1 MQFKIPKFGFKF
13 KKRGN
18 AAGFFGAKLSIISN
32 HLSII
37 NDKLFQN
44 NHLSIISNKLS
55 QNNHLSIINDKL
67 SKKRINYKLSIF
79 GKKLIINY
87 KLLIAVG
94 VLALAATGGT
104 LALNGFFGGGAA
116 IPEDTMT
123 RGLVGYW
130 SFDEGDGAIARDA
143 SGNNNH
149 GTLTNGPK
157 WTQGKSGG
165 ALQFDGKD
173 DYVDAGNGSSL
184 NITDSITLEAW
195 VFMDYTGSKNSDLG
209 FIAKES
215 SYLLYD
221 TWGELRVMSAFW
233 IDGAWRHSTSTGVNS
248 NQWYHLVTTYS
259 SLDRTIRFYIDG
271 NEVAPVVLSGLSA
284 YSLNI
289 SANNVHLGNGTLGKK
304 NRVDEARIYNRVLT
318 AEEVRYHYNH
328 GGPVAYW
335 DMDEGSGLKINDK
348 SGNGNDG
355 TLVNGATWAQGK
367 HGSALSFDGV
377 DDYAS
382 VANSA
387 SLNPTSKITVGLWA
401 KRNGAGTGVTPG
413 LLSKRANGFGLIW
426 QVGADT
432 ERLSTRIYQ
441 SNGTAIDSGVIE
453 GVLSVGEWR
462 YINLVADGTNVI
474 TYVDGVPKKTVPY
487 NGTILTGTAL
497 LTIGQQSNAY
507 FNGQIDEVKIYDY
520 ARTEE
525 EIRLDYNAGLATHLG
540 SSGKTC
546 SEDPAGCM
554 DFGLAGHWDMDEGSG
569 SVINDKSGNNNH
581 GTLTNGPQWTQGK
594 NGGALQFD
602 GKDDYVDVG
611 NNSVLNFTNT
621 SAFSAE
627 AWVYLTRSSG
637 RHKGIMGKGSGSAS
651 QQYWGLYYKTDS
663 KEWRAIL
670 YDGSIY
676 SIVSSSDS
684 QPTNKWIHL
693 LMTYDGVN
701 NLKFYINGNY
711 IGQSVATLGDFSHI
725 NTAKIG
731 TIWNTFSFP
740 GIIDE
745 ARIYNRALT
754 EAEVKYHYNHGGPVA
769 QWDMDE
775 GSGSVIN
782 DKSGNG
788 NDGTISGATWAQG
801 KHGSA
806 LSFDG
811 VDDYAETTSFPS
823 LRSNDFTMSAWIN
836 TNAPSVTQGIISDGS
851 GTGSTYYSIRVHNG
865 VIVFSTWDGASR
877 ELIGIKSIEAG
888 TWYHITVVWDK
899 DMKKSIYVNGLLD
912 ASTEEYTSIT
922 GDVSGLRIGKHSY
935 SYPQYFDGQ
944 IDEVKIY
951 DYARTEEEIR
961 LDYNAGLATHL
972 GPSGKTC
979 SEDPAGCMDF
989 GLAGH
994 WDMDE
999 GNGSMINDKSGNNNH
1014 GTLTNGPKWT
1024 KGKSGTALQFDGKDD
1039 YVDCGSDASLNIYDA
1054 LSIEAWVRPDANK
1067 RADVVSRYYYS
1078 GATNN
1083 GGYSLRF
1090 WDDGKFY
1097 LVTLNDSQAGISANG
1112 VVGKWN
1118 HVIAT
1123 YDVNGGA
1130 NNLKI
1135 YINGTLAGQTTKA
1148 NALKSITQNFK
1159 IGGFSYYHDGL
1170 VDGVKIYNRALS
1182 AEEVRYHYNQ
1192 GKPVGYWAMDE
1203 GEGTRA
1209 FDVSG
1214 NNNTGVLTNGPTWVE
1229 GKHGSALSFDGV
1241 DDYVGCGTDSSLN
1254 IADSMTASAWI
1265 YPKTLGEGSAGH
1277 IVGRGGTSGWCLYVY
1292 TGNSLKLYAGTIQ
1305 AVSSANS
1312 ITLNQW
1318 QYATVVYDKQNVRF
1332 FVNGVE
1338 KGVTAATSSIV
1349 NTGSCVIGARTTAG
1363 DFDFNGYLDEVKVY
1377 NYARTAEQIM
1387 QDYNA
1392 GVATHLK

>member
-1 MQFKIPKFGFKF
+1 MSQLANIF
-13 KKRGN
+13 KKRFQKFQKGPTLLKSLKRVGPFQN
-18 AAGFFGAKLSIISN
+18 GRRGFFKRGAA
-32 HLSII
+32 
-37 NDKLFQN
+37 FWV
-44 NHLSIISNKLS
+44 
-55 QNNHLSIINDKL
+55 
-67 SKKRINYKLSIF
+67 
-79 GKKLIINY
+79 
-87 KLLIAVG
+87 AVG
-94 VLALAATGGT
+94 GVLMLAGVGGT
-104 LALNGFFGGGAA
+104 LALNGFFGGGGA

-130 SFDEGDGAIARDA
+130 SFDEGGGTVARDA

-157 WTQGKSGG
+157 WTQGKS
-165 ALQFDGKD
+165 
-173 DYVDAGNGSSL
+173 
-184 NITDSITLEAW
+184 
-195 VFMDYTGSKNSDLG
+195 
-209 FIAKES
+209 
-215 SYLLYD
+215 
-221 TWGELRVMSAFW
+221 
-233 IDGAWRHSTSTGVNS
+233 
-248 NQWYHLVTTYS
+248 
-259 SLDRTIRFYIDG
+259 
-271 NEVAPVVLSGLSA
+271 
-284 YSLNI
+284 
-289 SANNVHLGNGTLGKK
+289 
-304 NRVDEARIYNRVLT
+304 
-318 AEEVRYHYNH
+318 
-328 GGPVAYW
+328 
-335 DMDEGSGLKINDK
+335 
-348 SGNGNDG
+348 
-355 TLVNGATWAQGK
+355 
-367 HGSALSFDGV
+367 
-377 DDYAS
+377 
-382 VANSA
+382 
-387 SLNPTSKITVGLWA
+387 
-401 KRNGAGTGVTPG
+401 
-413 LLSKRANGFGLIW
+413 
-426 QVGADT
+426 
-432 ERLSTRIYQ
+432 
-441 SNGTAIDSGVIE
+441 
-453 GVLSVGEWR
+453 
-462 YINLVADGTNVI
+462 
-474 TYVDGVPKKTVPY
+474 
-487 NGTILTGTAL
+487 
-497 LTIGQQSNAY
+497 
-507 FNGQIDEVKIYDY
+507 
-520 ARTEE
+520 
-525 EIRLDYNAGLATHLG
+525 
-540 SSGKTC
+540 
-546 SEDPAGCM
+546 
-554 DFGLAGHWDMDEGSG
+554 
-569 SVINDKSGNNNH
+569 
-581 GTLTNGPQWTQGK
+581 
-594 NGGALQFD
+594 GGALQFD

-754 EAEVKYHYNHGGPVA
+754 EAEVKYHYNQGKPVA

-782 DKSGNG
+782 DKSGN
-788 NDGTISGATWAQG
+788 NNNGTLVNGTTWAQG
-801 KHGSA
+801 KHGTA

-811 VDDYAETTSFPS
+811 VDDYASVANSASLNPTSKITVG
-823 LRSNDFTMSAWIN
+823 LWAKRNGA
-836 TNAPSVTQGIISDGS
+836 
-851 GTGSTYYSIRVHNG
+851 GTGVTPGLLSKRANGFGLIWQVGADTERLSTRIYQSNGTAIDSG
-865 VIVFSTWDGASR
+865 VIEGVLSV
-877 ELIGIKSIEAG
+877 G
-888 TWYHITVVWDK
+888 TWRYINLVADGTNVITYVDGVP
-899 DMKKSIYVNGLLD
+899 KKSVPYNGTILTGTALL
-912 ASTEEYTSIT
+912 T
-922 GDVSGLRIGKHSY
+922 IGQQSNA
-935 SYPQYFDGQ
+935 YFNGQ

-999 GNGSMINDKSGNNNH
+999 GSGTKLNDKSGNNNH
-1014 GTLTNGPKWT
+1014 GTLTNSPKWT
-1024 KGKSGTALQFDGKDD
+1024 QGKNGSALQFDGKDD
-1039 YVDCGSDASLNIYDA
+1039 YVSVAGITNKFSPYTISLWLDGKRGQQVGGLAISTGFSVQRWG
-1054 LSIEAWVRPDANK
+1054 LSLESGKISSVNTD
-1067 RADVVSRYYYS
+1067 
-1078 GATNN
+1078 GATTDRWMIEYYNLTN
-1083 GGYSLRF
+1083 YPSGWHLITIV
-1090 WDDGKFY
+1090 DDGTTRKFY
-1097 LVTLNDSQAGISANG
+1097 RNG
-1112 VVGKWN
+1112 TYVGSYTN
-1118 HVIAT
+1118 TI
-1123 YDVNGGA
+1123 VNGGEVA
-1130 NNLKI
+1130 SFRIGRGGNVDASHFNGKI
-1135 YINGTLAGQTTKA
+1135 
-1148 NALKSITQNFK
+1148 
-1159 IGGFSYYHDGL
+1159 
-1170 VDGVKIYNRALS
+1170 DGVKIYNRALS
-1182 AEEVRYHYNQ
+1182 AEEVRYHYNH
-1192 GKPVGYWAMDE
+1192 GGPVGYWAMDE
-1203 GEGTRA
+1203 GEGARA
-1209 FDVSG
+1209 FDASG
-1214 NNNTGVLTNGPTWVE
+1214 NNNTGVLANGPAWVE
-1229 GKHGSALSFDGV
+1229 GKYGSALSFDGV

-1377 NYARTAEQIM
+1377 NYARTEEQIM